1 MRMMASPARREELEQ
16 IHRDREAVIASR
28 EHKTPIAL
36 ACMPHKPRTRT
47 SHFFER
53 INARIMREV
62 TLP

>member
-1 MRMMASPARREELEQ
+1 MRMMASPAGRKELAQ
-16 IHRDREAVIASR
+16 IHREREAVITSR

-36 ACMPHKPRTRT
+36 ACMPHKRRTRM

-53 INARIMREV
+53 MNKRIMREV

>member
-1 MRMMASPARREELEQ
+1 MRLMASPARSDELAQ
-16 IHRDREAVIASR
+16 IHREREAVIASR
-28 EHKTPIAL
+28 EHRTPIAL
-36 ACMPHKPRTRT
+36 GCMPHKSRTRT